1 MLKYGNR
8 FYTPYDRPSHNY
20 PDMQNRRLSQILE
33 RLRWRARS
41 PFYRPRLIIGLVW
54 TAIILTLVWYA
65 I

>member
-1 MLKYGNR
+1 MLKYSNR
-8 FYTPYDRPSHNY
+8 FYTPYDPVRHNY
-20 PDMQNRRLSQILE
+20 PYMQNRRLSHILQ

-41 PFYRPRLIIGLVW
+41 PFYRPGLIIGLIW

>member
-1 MLKYGNR
+1 MLKYSNR
-8 FYTPYDRPSHNY
+8 FYTPYDTPSHNY
-20 PDMQNRRLSQILE
+20 PYMQNRRLSTILE

-41 PFYRPRLIIGLVW
+41 PFYRPGLIIGLIW